1 MSRLEV
7 LVDYLFSRRRW
18 VIHLFFW
25 LLVLSFYVI
34 FFGRRNN
41 NYFQTFFF
49 VGLLMPVTIATTYLL
64 NYYLVPRYLMKERY
78 VLFLLYFLYAL
89 IVSLF
94 IEMMI
99 AMLTF
104 LLIAESNMK
113 AMSPASVDIFFMLAA
128 LLVVVFMG
136 MGIKMVLHWR
146 NSREDYQKLMRDK
159 VEVELRFLKSQL
171 HPHFLFN
178 TLNNLYYLALEKSDK
193 TPGAILAL
201 SELLDYVLHETK
213 SQFIS
218 LEKEL
223 KQVENYIALE
233 SLRYEDRLTV
243 NVVVDGDMKNKR
255 IVPMMLITLIEN
267 SFKHGVTQTIGKTWI
282 RLHLSGEENKVS
294 VHLENSIK
302 NKVQVTA
309 NGVGLKNL
317 QSQLDLLYGDR
328 GQLKIENGE
337 ESFIVRLELTE

>member
-1 MSRLEV
+1 MSRLEIF
-7 LVDYLFSRRRW
+7 VDHLFSKRRW

-25 LLVLSFYVI
+25 ILVLSFYVI

-78 VLFLLYFLYAL
+78 GLFLLYFLYAL

-94 IEMMI
+94 GEMMI

-146 NSREDYQKLMRDK
+146 SSKEDYQKLMRDK

-243 NVVVDGDMKNKR
+243 NVIVDGNVKGKR

-267 SFKHGVTQTIGKTWI
+267 SFKHGVTQTINKAWI
-282 RLHLSGEENKVS
+282 KLQLSVEENKIS
-294 VHLENSIK
+294 MHLENSIK
-302 NKVQVTA
+302 TKIQTKG
-309 NGVGLKNL
+309 NGVGLRNL

-328 GQLKIENGE
+328 GQLKIENGQE
-337 ESFIVRLELTE
+337 LFIVRLELTE

>member
-7 LVDYLFSRRRW
+7 FVDHLFSKRRW

-25 LLVLSFYVI
+25 MLVLGFYVV
-34 FFGRRNN
+34 FFGRKNN
-41 NYFQTFFF
+41 NYVQTFFF
-49 VGLLMPVTIATTYLL
+49 VGLLMPVTITTTYVL

-78 VLFLLYFLYAL
+78 GLFLLYFLYVLLA
-89 IVSLF
+89 SLF

-99 AMLTF
+99 VLLTF
-104 LLIAESNMK
+104 LIMADSNMK
-113 AMSPASVDIFFMLAA
+113 SMSPASIDIFFLLAA

-136 MGIKMVLHWR
+136 IGIKMVLHWR
-146 NSREDYQKLMRDK
+146 NSKTEYQKLMRDK

-213 SQFIS
+213 SQFLS

-223 KQVENYIALE
+223 KQVENYIGLE
-233 SLRYEDRLTV
+233 SLRYEDRITV
-243 NVVVDGDMKNKR
+243 DVTIDGNIKNKR
-255 IVPMMLITLIEN
+255 IAPMMLITLIEN
-267 SFKHGVTQTIGKTWI
+267 SFKHGVTQTIGNAWI
-282 RLHLSGEENKVS
+282 KLYLRSEEEIIA
-294 VHLENSIK
+294 VHLENSIA
-302 NKVQVTA
+302 NKKEWTS

-317 QSQLDLLYGDR
+317 QSQLDLLYGSR
-328 GQLKIENGE
+328 AQLKIEHGG

>member
-1 MSRLEV
+1 MSRLEIF
-7 LVDYLFSRRRW
+7 VDYLFSRRRW

-25 LLVLSFYVI
+25 ILVLSFYVI

-64 NYYLVPRYLMKERY
+64 NYYLVPRYLMKEHY
-78 VLFLLYFLYAL
+78 GLFLLYFLYTL

-94 IEMMI
+94 GEMMI

-113 AMSPASVDIFFMLAA
+113 YMSPASVDIFFMLAA
-128 LLVVVFMG
+128 LLVVVFLG

-146 NSREDYQKLMRDK
+146 NSKEEYQKLMRDK

-213 SQFIS
+213 AEFIS

-233 SLRYEDRLTV
+233 SLRYEDRISV
-243 NVVVDGDMKNKR
+243 NVIIEGNVKNKR
-255 IVPMMLITLIEN
+255 IAPMMLITLIEN
-267 SFKHGVTQTIGKTWI
+267 SFKHGVTQTIGKAWI
-282 RLHLSGEENKVS
+282 KLHLRSEEEKIV
-294 VHLENSIK
+294 VQLENSIR
-302 NKVQVTA
+302 NKKEWTTS
-309 NGVGLKNL
+309 GVGLKNL
-317 QSQLDLLYGDR
+317 QNHLELLYGNR
-328 GQLKIENGE
+328 GQLKIEYSE